1 VNLVFVLDTDKTPL
15 LPTHPARA
23 RKLLNSGK
31 AKVYKMY
38 PFTIIL
44 NRKVD
49 DPVEPNHELKLDPG
63 SKVTGV
69 AIVNKHTKKVVFGA
83 NLHHRGHQ
91 IVQNLLKRKQIRR
104 SRRSRKTRYRKPRF
118 LNRAIPKGWLP
129 PSLLSRVDNVI
140 VWAQRLMKLCPIK
153 EIHVETAKFDT
164 QKMQNPEISGIEY
177 QQGTLQGYEVKEY
190 LLEKFDHKCAYCGI
204 QNVPL
209 EVEHVWAKSKG
220 GSDRVSNLVIS
231 CVKCNDGKTN
241 MPIEEFLKDRPK
253 LLKKIQSQMKAPL
266 KDAAVMNAIRY
277 RIGDELKKLGLPTYF
292 WTGGRTKYNRTKQC
306 YPKDHWID
314 AACIGESGD
323 NVNLNPKA
331 KFLKIEATG
340 RGNRQ
345 MCLMD
350 KYGFPR
356 TKPKQS
362 KRVHGFQTGDMV
374 RLVQDK
380 GKYEGMHV
388 GKVVVRT
395 RGDFDII
402 ANDKKITAS
411 WKKFTLL
418 QRFDGYSYI
427 FSPA

>member
-1 VNLVFVLDTDKTPL
+1 
-15 LPTHPARA
+15 
-23 RKLLNSGK
+23 
-31 AKVYKMY
+31 
-38 PFTIIL
+38 
-44 NRKVD
+44 
-49 DPVEPNHELKLDPG
+49 
-63 SKVTGV
+63 
-69 AIVNKHTKKVVFGA
+69 
-83 NLHHRGHQ
+83 
-91 IVQNLLKRKQIRR
+91 
-104 SRRSRKTRYRKPRF
+104 
-118 LNRAIPKGWLP
+118 
-129 PSLLSRVDNVI
+129 
-140 VWAQRLMKLCPIK
+140 MKLCPIK

-241 MPIEEFLKDRPK
+241 IPIEEFLKDRPE
-253 LLKKIQSQMKAPL
+253 LLKKIQSQMKTPL
-266 KDAAVMNAIRY
+266 KDVAVMNAIRY

-314 AACIGESGD
+314 AACVGESGD
-323 NVNLNPKA
+323 NVNLNPKT
-331 KFLKIEATG
+331 KFLEIEATG

-345 MCLMD
+345 MCSMD

-380 GKYEGMHV
+380 GKYEGTHV

-411 WKKFTLL
+411 WKKFALL
-418 QRFDGYSYI
+418 QRFDGYSYT